1 MNVKKKPFR
10 LKVCEA
16 IGLALVAVVTS
27 LVFAVAVNGLQT
39 VINHGEQEALP
50 MHWLFWTVCVAV
62 GIAMAVTVYQF
73 LIGPLSYG
81 DQDRGER

>member
-1 MNVKKKPFR
+1 MTVKKKPFR
-10 LKVCEA
+10 LKVYEA

-27 LVFAVAVNGLQT
+27 LVFAFAVNGLQT
-39 VINHGEQEALP
+39 FMNHGEQEPLP
-50 MHWLFWTVCVAV
+50 THWLFWTVCVAV
-62 GIAMAVTVYQF
+62 GIAMAVPVYQF